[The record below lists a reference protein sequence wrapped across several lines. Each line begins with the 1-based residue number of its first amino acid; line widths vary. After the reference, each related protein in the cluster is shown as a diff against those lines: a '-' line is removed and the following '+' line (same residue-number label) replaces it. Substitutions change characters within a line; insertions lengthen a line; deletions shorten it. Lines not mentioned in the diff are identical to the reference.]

1 MLAPPLEQEPFV
13 HTSALTGTGA
23 APGPLA
29 RFSSRIARMGKNTSS
44 EGVAAHFSGHETFP
58 LRQMWLKKAFDRA
71 EAGGIVLKSTFT
83 DDGAISEFGVGK
95 NMVAAIRHWALA
107 CNVMTEEG
115 APSGAY
121 KITDLAASILND
133 DGLDPYSENP
143 TTAWYAHWWLA
154 GKGNRA
160 TTWKWLFN
168 HVTTPTFSREE
179 LEVPLADYARSLDPN
194 RKLSPATLSR
204 DIETC
209 LRGYAPRSAGGS
221 PEDYA
226 EPMLGELG
234 LIYEER
240 KGHFAFRRGPK
251 ATLHD
256 GMFAYALLD
265 YWDSAAPGLSSLAF
279 EAIAFGEGSPGR
291 VFKLDEDSVA
301 DRLLALDE
309 LTRGA
314 LSWTDTAGLRQV
326 HRQPGKS
333 AKLAERMIE
342 AAYA

>member
-1 MLAPPLEQEPFV
+1 MGKS
-13 HTSALTGTGA
+13 TSAKDI
-23 APGPLA
+23 
-29 RFSSRIARMGKNTSS
+29 S
-44 EGVAAHFSGHETFP
+44 AHFSGHETFP

-71 EAGGIVLKSTFT
+71 EPNGTVRKAAFT
-83 DDGAISEFGVGK
+83 DDDAISEFGVGK
-95 NMVAAIRHWALA
+95 NMVASIRHWALA
-107 CNVMTEEG
+107 CNVITENG
-115 APSGAY
+115 ASPGCYMLTPYA
-121 KITDLAASILND
+121 KMILRD

-143 TTAWYAHWWLA
+143 STAWYAHWWLA
-154 GKGNRA
+154 GRGHRA

-168 HVTTPTFSREE
+168 HVTSPTFSRED
-179 LEVPLADYARSLDPN
+179 LEVPLAEYARELDGS

-209 LRGYAPRSAGGS
+209 LRGYAPRSLGGS

-251 ATLHD
+251 ISLHN
-256 GMFAYALLD
+256 GMFTYALLD
-265 YWDSAAPGLSSLAF
+265 FWDRTAPGLSTLAF
-279 EAIAFGEGSPGR
+279 ETIAYAEGSPGR
-291 VFKLDEDSVA
+291 VFKLDEDSIA
-301 DRLLALDE
+301 GRLFNLQD

-326 HRQPGKS
+326 HRQPDRTGKLS
-333 AKLAERMIE
+333 EKMIGK
-342 AAYA
+342 AYA

>member
-1 MLAPPLEQEPFV
+1 MTTMETQKLQ
-13 HTSALTGTGA
+13 TST
-23 APGPLA
+23 
-29 RFSSRIARMGKNTSS
+29 
-44 EGVAAHFSGHETFP
+44 HFSGHETFS
-58 LRQMWLKKAFDRA
+58 LRQMWLKKAFDQ
-71 EAGGIVLKSTFT
+71 AGPDGLILKSIFT
-83 DDGAISEFGVGK
+83 DDSAIAKFGVGR
-95 NMVAAIRHWALA
+95 NMVASIRHWALA
-107 CNVMTEEG
+107 CNVMTEEE
-115 APSGAY
+115 APSGTY
-121 KITDLAASILND
+121 KVTDSAKAILKG
-133 DGLDPYSENP
+133 DGFDPYSENP

-154 GKGNRA
+154 GKGHRA

-168 HVTTPTFSREE
+168 HVTAPAFSREE
-179 LEVPLADYARSLDPN
+179 LEAPLTEYARNLNPN
-194 RKLSPATLSR
+194 RKLSSATLSR

-209 LRGYAPRSAGGS
+209 LRGYAPRSTGGS

-251 ATLHD
+251 TTLHD

-265 YWDSAAPGLSSLAF
+265 FWDSTVPGLSSLSF

-291 VFKLDEDSVA
+291 VFKLDEDSIA
-301 DRLLALDE
+301 ERLQSLED

-326 HRQPGKS
+326 HRQINKTE
-333 AKLAERMIE
+333 KLSERMIE
-342 AAYA
+342 KAYV